1 MTYCVIHGRLIHD
14 SPRQRQWRLHITRDP
29 KWDLISGNT
38 LQHSSVCICVWWAIR
53 WSLSYTLLR
62 VLLYNWLSPNQHTPQ
77 WDSEHRSSSVTT
89 KQRWKDGKRERD
101 YILSSLYREIFFW
114 SEKWRN
120 YFLKIAM
127 IKAIHLIHSLSINS
141 FRKITPQLIFLKLY

>member
-38 LQHSSVCICVWWAIR
+38 LQPSSVCVCVWWAIK

-62 VLLYNWLSPNQHTPQ
+62 VLLYNWLSHQINTLLNETANTDPLLWQQSNGGRMERET
-77 WDSEHRSSSVTT
+77 D
-89 KQRWKDGKRERD
+89 RERETTFCQV
-101 YILSSLYREIFFW
+101 YTGRSFFW
-114 SEKWRN
+114 SEKWRETT
-120 YFLKIAM
+120 LK
-127 IKAIHLIHSLSINS
+127 KKCNDQGHSFNS
-141 FRKITPQLIFLKLY
+141 FIEYK